1 MGFAGRYQRLSN
13 DIISLKYRVVDVEVF
28 RQTRV
33 NVAAFKADKIFLMT
47 DQMTRKVR
55 PTNVSN
61 VIVIVRLGIPSSG
74 FSQPIDF
81 LIG

>member
-47 DQMTRKVR
+47 DQMK
-55 PTNVSN
+55 PTLMS
-61 VIVIVRLGIPSSG
+61 SSG
-74 FSQPIDF
+74 
-81 LIG
+81 